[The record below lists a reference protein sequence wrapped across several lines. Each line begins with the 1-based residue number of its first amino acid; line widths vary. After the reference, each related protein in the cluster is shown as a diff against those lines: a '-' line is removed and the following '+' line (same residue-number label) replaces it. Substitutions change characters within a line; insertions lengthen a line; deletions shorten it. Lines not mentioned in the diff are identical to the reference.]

1 MTWQK
6 IELSGAQVLQERIE
20 AEGIATP
27 EEVALVADIMGYS
40 METMCAILYA
50 RTGQDYLDDE
60 QEEDEDEDE
69 DEDREE

>member
-40 METMCAILYA
+40 VESIRAILYA
-50 RTGQDYLDDE
+50 RTGQDYLYDE
-60 QEEDEDEDE
+60 QEEDEDP
-69 DEDREE
+69 EE

>member
-6 IELSGAQVLQERIE
+6 IELSGAQVLAERIE

-27 EEVALVADIMGYS
+27 EEVELVADILGYS
-40 METMCAILYA
+40 VESMRAILYA

-60 QEEDEDEDE
+60 QDDEDEDP
-69 DEDREE
+69 EE